1 MGTKRVSTLQGETG
15 ETGET
20 ELKKEF
26 YLMKVKPVMFI
37 YRSQFLIELSNI
49 TINKNQT
56 LRKIWRSWGDVNM
69 EWMCKKFKK
78 KLPK

>member
-1 MGTKRVSTLQGETG
+1 MGTNRVSTLQEY
-15 ETGET
+15 TGET

-26 YLMKVKPVMFI
+26 YLMKAKPVMSI

-69 EWMCKKFKK
+69 EWMYKKFKK

>member
-1 MGTKRVSTLQGETG
+1 MGTNRVSTLQEY
-15 ETGET
+15 TGET

-49 TINKNQT
+49 TINKIKH
-56 LRKIWRSWGDVNM
+56 LERFGEAGEM
-69 EWMCKKFKK
+69 
-78 KLPK
+78 